1 MSNLEDLFRKQLAS
15 VILKKRQ
22 QMGLSQDEV
31 AQRSKLHRTY
41 ISDVER
47 GERNISVESMRR
59 IANALDMRVWQLV
72 QYAEEAEVQQLVS
85 TANTTSEA

>member
-1 MSNLEDLFRKQLAS
+1 MSNQEDLFRKQLAS

-72 QYAEEAEVQQLVS
+72 QYAEDAEVQQLVS
-85 TANTTSEA
+85 TAAATADA